1 MASISSLGVGSGLD
15 IRSLVDQLV
24 AAERAPRE
32 NRINSQQQRFE
43 TRLSALGQVKS
54 ALSDF
59 RSTVRDLSSI
69 DAFQRMKATSSDSD
83 AIAVSASSDAE
94 PGQFDIGVN
103 QLAAAQSTA
112 SAAFS
117 STTSAV
123 GSGTLTFRF
132 GEVATDVNG
141 TVTGFTENTDRGAVD
156 IGIPAAANT
165 LAEVRD
171 AVNDADIGVRASIV
185 NDGSGERLTFSSVE
199 TGAANGFVIEV
210 ADDDGS
216 NTDSAGLSQLA
227 FNTAATNIEQT
238 RAAQDAALT
247 VDGLSVT
254 RSSNMVEDLIEGVT
268 LTLEGTTESAAR
280 VAVSEDRAGAEKQIR
295 GFVDAYNTLQETL
308 GKLTSYDPE
317 TDKAGALNGDSLV
330 RGIQSRL
337 RATLGQTLN
346 ELEDTGLRSLVDLGI
361 TTTRSGSLEIDDA
374 RLDAALSENFDAV
387 GALFAPTGLTSNA
400 DNVDYVSSRSASE
413 AGEYGV
419 NVSALATRGSYTGSD
434 ISASF
439 PDLVIDADNDTLAF
453 EIDGVRTADLNLA
466 QGTYATGDD
475 LAAEIQSRINGDS
488 NLRDAGISVSVAYTN
503 GALEITSSRFGSES
517 TVEVVKTDTNTA
529 TELGLSVGAGTAG
542 TDVQGT
548 IGGRDAEGFGR
559 FLTGLEGPAEG
570 LKLEITGET
579 TGDRGTVLFSTG
591 LMGEL
596 DRRISSF
603 IDTDGTLTSS
613 TESLNSR
620 LEGLADDRARLEQR
634 MSRIEQRYLEQFS
647 AMDALV
653 AQLNQTST
661 FLSQQLANL
670 PAAGGN
676 RNNG

>member
-32 NRINSQQQRFE
+32 SRIDGQQQRFE
-43 TRLSALGQVKS
+43 TRLSGLGQVKS

-69 DAFQRMKATSSDSD
+69 DAFQQMEATSSDSD
-83 AIAVSASSDAE
+83 AVSVSAGSDAE
-94 PGQFDIGVN
+94 AGRFDIGVD
-103 QLAAAQSTA
+103 QLATAQGTASTA
-112 SAAFS
+112 FA

-123 GSGTLTFRF
+123 GSGTLTIRF
-132 GEVATDVNG
+132 GTVATDANG
-141 TVTGFTENTDRGAVD
+141 TVTGFTENTERGAVD
-156 IGIPAAANT
+156 IAIPASANT
-165 LAEVRD
+165 LAGVRD
-171 AVNDADIGVRASIV
+171 AVNEADIGVRASIV
-185 NDGSGERLTFSSVE
+185 NDGSGERLTFASAE

-216 NTDSAGLSQLA
+216 NTDNAGLSQLA
-227 FNTAATNIEQT
+227 FNTSATHIEQT

-247 VDGLSVT
+247 VDGLSIT
-254 RSSNMVEDLIEGVT
+254 RASNTVDDLIEGVT
-268 LTLEGTTESAAR
+268 LTLRGTTESAAR
-280 VAVSEDRAGAEKQIR
+280 VEVSEDRAGAEKQIR
-295 GFVDAYNTLQETL
+295 DFVEAYNALQETL

-317 TDKAGALNGDSLV
+317 TDQAGPLNGDSLV
-330 RGIQSRL
+330 RGIQGAL
-337 RATLGQTLN
+337 RGTLGQTLG
-346 ELEDTGLRSLVDLGI
+346 ELEDTGLRSLADLGI
-361 TTTRSGSLEIDDA
+361 TTTRTGTLEIDDA
-374 RLDAALSENFDAV
+374 RLDAALEESFDAV
-387 GALFAPTGLTSNA
+387 GALFAPTGLTGDA
-400 DNVDYVSSRSASE
+400 QNVAYESSRSATQ

-419 NVSALATRGSYTGSD
+419 SVSALATRGSYTGSD
-434 ISASF
+434 VSGSF
-439 PDLVIDADNDTLAF
+439 PDLVVDGDNDTLAF
-453 EIDGVRTADLNLA
+453 EIDGVRTADLALT
-466 QGTYATGDD
+466 QGTYAAGDD
-475 LAAEIQSRINGDS
+475 LAAEIQSRINGDG
-488 NLRDAGISVSVAYTN
+488 NLRDAGISVSVAYIG
-503 GALEITSSRFGSES
+503 GALEITSSRYGSES

-529 TELGLSVGAGTAG
+529 AELGLSVGSGTAG
-542 TDVQGT
+542 ADVQGT
-548 IGGRDAEGFGR
+548 IDGREAEGFGR

-570 LKLEITGET
+570 LKLEITGQS
-579 TGDRGTVLFSTG
+579 TGERGRVIFSTG

-603 IDTDGTLTSS
+603 IDSDGTLSSS

-620 LEGLADDRARLEQR
+620 LEGLADDRQRLEQR

-670 PAAGGN
+670 PGAGSN